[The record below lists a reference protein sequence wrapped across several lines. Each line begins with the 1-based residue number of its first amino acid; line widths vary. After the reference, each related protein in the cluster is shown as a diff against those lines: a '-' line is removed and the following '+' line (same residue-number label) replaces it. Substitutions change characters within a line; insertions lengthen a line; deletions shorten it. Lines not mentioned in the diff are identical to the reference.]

1 MIRIPTPF
9 KVGDVNVYVLGQTLI
24 DTGPATPDAFNVLT
38 RNVDLKSVRKI
49 LVTHGHVDHH
59 GLAAR
64 IKRISGARVY
74 VCRDDLCAVTDYRN
88 RLTKNLEC
96 YKEFMKKS
104 GVSKK
109 YLLLFSSYYWYLRKY
124 GKNCEAESFGEKFE
138 TEMGSIEVI
147 PTPGH
152 TPGSCCLLLGKT
164 LYSGDTLLPGISTNP
179 SINAIFDE
187 RCGLEQYQDS
197 LKRIATLSPKETLPG
212 HGGKIEDHRKRIKEI
227 FSEHE
232 GRKEKIIDSLSRKS
246 QTLKDVSKKVFGEV
260 PPTEITLALAECY
273 DHLRI
278 LEKEG
283 IAEITED
290 TEYHFRIV

>member
-9 KVGDVNVYVLGQTLI
+9 QVGDVNVYVLGQTLI
-24 DTGPATPDAFNVLT
+24 DTGPATPDAFNILT
-38 RNVDLKSVRKI
+38 RNVDLSSIKKI

-59 GLAAR
+59 GLASR
-64 IKRISGARVY
+64 IKMASGAQVY
-74 VCRDDLCAVTDYRN
+74 VSMDDLCAVTDYRN
-88 RLTKNLEC
+88 RLARNLEC
-96 YKEFMKKS
+96 YKDFMKKS

-109 YLLLFSSYYWYLRKY
+109 YLLLFSSYYWRLREY
-124 GKNCEAESFGEKFE
+124 GENCEAESLGEKFE
-138 TEMGSIEVI
+138 TEMGSIEII

-212 HGGKIEDHRKRIKEI
+212 HGGKIEDHRKRIREI
-227 FSEHE
+227 LSEHK
-232 GRKEKIIDSLSRKS
+232 GRKEKIINSLSGKP
-246 QTLKDVSKKVFGEV
+246 QTLKDVSKKVFGDV